1 MKAAL
6 SSKFALSPLVLIAI
20 SIPGI
25 IAVPLT
31 EAKGSFSK
39 FAILVSVSVLTVC
52 IAAVIFL
59 AFRPLY
65 KRQLAPWWFTVVI
78 SALCG
83 CLKGFATWMLL
94 DASGH
99 EQPSLAS
106 RIVLAGISWGILIPV
121 ATIFTHSFFELSDRN
136 RALRLEIIDAQI
148 AHDTLDQQLAWLV
161 KTRIDG
167 LSKELA
173 KKFVKLVAQLNRDG
187 LGPKAYQDLAQELRV
202 AAKEQVRSKSVRVW
216 KSGSR
221 QSLTGLINQVLRTPP
236 NLLVVLV
243 VYAGAAVTNTL
254 RIQGLNVQLLSVVI
268 TAVLLWAL
276 LKTNWLPKSY
286 QHWTPLVAG
295 LALALLYSFLHFE
308 PAVIVQS
315 SIASW
320 VWAEVSLLCGI
331 TWNMALSSIQNK
343 QRELEQDF
351 QLTEVESA
359 WLSTRLESNNFQ
371 VAKYLHSILQTR
383 LMAYAM
389 KIENNGQISDTDI
402 SELESLLTKP
412 FIEFGKQHANLE
424 DGLAELI
431 KAWTALSEIEV
442 DVSCDLHDS
451 VDVTLQVVGEAV
463 ANAVRHGRASSIQIR
478 IKDENWVRH
487 IRISDNGKSTKVN
500 PAGLGS
506 KIFDSL
512 TTFHNLEKKP
522 NLGAIFRAEI
532 SLRVT

>member
-94 DASGH
+94 DASGY

-106 RIVLAGISWGILIPV
+106 RIVFAGISWGILIPV
-121 ATIFTHSFFELSDRN
+121 ATIFTNSFFELSDRN

-167 LSKELA
+167 LSEELA

-216 KSGSR
+216 KNGSR

-254 RIQGLNVQLLSVVI
+254 RIEGLGIQLLTVI
-268 TAVLLWAL
+268 STAVLLWGL
-276 LKTNWLPKSY
+276 LRTHWLPGGF
-286 QHWTPLVAG
+286 QHVAPLMVG
-295 LALALLYSFLHFE
+295 LALALVYSLFQFD
-308 PAVIVQS
+308 PALIVQS

-331 TWNMALSSIQNK
+331 TWNMALSSSQNK
-343 QRELEQDF
+343 LRDLEHDF

-389 KIENNGQISDTDI
+389 KIENTGQISDTDMR
-402 SELESLLTKP
+402 ELETLLTKP
-412 FIEFGKQHANLE
+412 FIEFGKQHANLQE
-424 DGLAELI
+424 GLMELSV
-431 KAWTALSEIEV
+431 AWSSLSQLRFETA
-442 DVSCDLHDS
+442 CNLHNS
-451 VDVTLQVVGEAV
+451 VDISLQVVSEAV
-463 ANAVRHGRASSIQIR
+463 ANSVRHGRANSI
-478 IKDENWVRH
+478 E
-487 IRISDNGKSTKVN
+487 IRISDENDLRHIRVSDNGNSAKLN
-500 PAGLGS
+500 PPGLGT
-506 KIFDSL
+506 KIFDGL
-512 TTFHNLEKKP
+512 TAFHNLEIKP
-522 NLGAIFRAEI
+522 NQGAIFRAEI
-532 SLRVT
+532 SLR